1 LKYKGVFK
9 LTTAQLHAKYCSL
22 TNFTAEEN
30 KAFLKFPF
38 YPYLRLRMQFK
49 LLIKYYSLLL
59 LCLYHISIQA
69 QTGDFSFQIYGF
81 EEGLT
86 HRNVTKIQQDTSGF
100 IWLATV
106 NGLNK
111 FDGYG
116 FVHYTADAKSHSIPQ
131 NYIADMHIAPD
142 NRIWLSHPNQ
152 ISVLEPFNDKYQNT
166 PLSSGAQRGKELTGY
181 NLSSVKG
188 GILTAAFEQSTGN
201 STLFFINHAGEA
213 QPLTELPGKYNQ
225 HPLLLVEDTLYAG
238 AVENELWQFGINQ
251 QATGFSFSE
260 KKILQNFSFEGKEAS
275 FSRISDMQLTANK
288 SIYILTENGQ
298 FYYKTAAQSKFR
310 KHSLTDEIYKKL
322 GIQNFLVDTDENIW
336 LAGRGLLLQLNYDS
350 GELIDLN
357 KKIQAT
363 TRYAPNY
370 RQVFQDRSGA
380 IWIASDLGAIKM
392 AQAGRL
398 FTTYLNEGN
407 EFCSSGFCSIRGMCE
422 DDEGNIYFSYYNSIH
437 KLEKTTGVLMPLFP
451 KNNYRQ
457 PPFGLAYAQGAL
469 WTGNGLRID
478 LKTLKTDTIFSG
490 RVNDKGVVIVD
501 ENSLWFGFENNL
513 TQYFPSKKLK
523 IEYAGKT
530 WSDSTELDITYL
542 HKGQQSG
549 DFWIGTNASGV
560 LQMSRSGQ
568 LKKRFQKGEDALSL
582 SDNRILSI
590 YENERGEVWIATA
603 NGLDLIQTNTT
614 QIKHFTTEDGLPNNF
629 INTILPEG
637 DSVVWLTTDNGLCR
651 FQLGKNVDNFYKKD
665 GLPANEF
672 NRIAALRASDSRLFF
687 GGMNGVTAFYPNRS
701 FSSQKEESESKLM
714 LTGFSK
720 FDGTTDSLIR
730 FSAGIRADSQ
740 LNLSWRDKFFTFN
753 FALADFNNP
762 NENRYSYLLEGYD
775 KDWSESA
782 KVNSARYHNL
792 PAGNYIFRV
801 RGAAGTDEWNM
812 DELILPIRIEEAFYK
827 TKIFLFLSL
836 LLATGLMYA
845 IMQYRLHLTRV
856 REHTLETQVK
866 ERTHELEEE
875 KRISDNL
882 LLNILPAETAEE
894 LKKTGT
900 AKAKRY
906 EQVTVF
912 FSDFKDFS
920 KIAEQLEP
928 EQLVAEI
935 DFLFRAFDEIITKYG
950 LEKIKTIGDA
960 YMCTVAL
967 TEKSDGKKAAIQM
980 VKAALEIQNFIKN
993 HVKKMKTEN
1002 RPTFEAR
1009 IGLHTGAVVAG
1020 IVGSKKFAY
1029 DIWGDTVNIASR
1041 MESHGKVGRVNIS
1054 QTTYELVQDEFDFLH
1069 RGKLAV
1075 KSKGEVDMY
1084 FIKE

>member
-1 LKYKGVFK
+1 
-9 LTTAQLHAKYCSL
+9 
-22 TNFTAEEN
+22 
-30 KAFLKFPF
+30 
-38 YPYLRLRMQFK
+38 MQFK
-49 LLIKYYSLLL
+49 RLIKYYSLLL
-59 LCLYHISIQA
+59 LCLYQISIQA
-69 QTGDFSFQIYGF
+69 QSNDFSFQIYGF

-116 FVHYTADAKSHSIPQ
+116 FVHYTADAKANSISK
-131 NYIADMHIAPD
+131 NYIADMHISPD

-152 ISVLEPFNDKYQNT
+152 LSALEPFNGKHQRIAI
-166 PLSSGAQRGKELTGY
+166 SSAAQRGKELTGY
-181 NLSSVKG
+181 NLTPVNG
-188 GILTAAFEQSTGN
+188 GILAAAFEQSTGN
-201 STLFFINHAGEA
+201 SNLLFINKYGETH
-213 QPLTELPGKYNQ
+213 PLIELPGKYNQ
-225 HPLLLVEDTLYAG
+225 HPLLLVGDTLYAG
-238 AVENELWQFGINQ
+238 AVENELWQFNINT
-251 QATGFSFSE
+251 QAEGLAFSD
-260 KKILQNFSFEGKEAS
+260 KKVLQNFSFEGKEAS
-275 FSRISDMQLTANK
+275 FSRISDMQLTPNK

-298 FYYKTAAQSKFR
+298 LYYKTATQNKFR
-310 KHSLTDEIYKKL
+310 KHPLTNKIYKKI
-322 GIQNFLVDTDENIW
+322 GIENFLVDADENIW
-336 LAGRGLLLQLNYDS
+336 LAGRGVLLQLNYDS
-350 GELIDLN
+350 GELLDLN

-363 TRYAPNY
+363 TKYAPNY
-370 RQVFQDRSGA
+370 RQVFQDRSGV

-392 AQAGRL
+392 AQADRL
-398 FTTYLNEGN
+398 FSTYLNEGN
-407 EFCSSGFCSIRGMCE
+407 EFCSSGFCSMRGMCE
-422 DDEGNIYFSYYNSIH
+422 DEDGNVYFSYYNSIH

-451 KNNYRQ
+451 KNDYRQ
-457 PPFGLAYAQGAL
+457 PPFGLAYSQGAL

-478 LKTLKTDTIFSG
+478 LKTLRTDTIFSG

-501 ENSLWFGFENNL
+501 GNALWFGFENNL

-523 IEYAGKT
+523 IEYAGKA
-530 WSDSTELDITYL
+530 WSDSTDLDITYL
-542 HKGQQSG
+542 HKGQKSG

-560 LQMSRSGQ
+560 LQMSRSGR

-590 YENERGEVWIATA
+590 YENERGEVWVATA
-603 NGLDLIQTNTT
+603 NGLDRIEINSSDIT
-614 QIKHFTTEDGLPNNF
+614 HFTTEDGLPNNF
-629 INTILPEG
+629 INAILPEG

-651 FQLGKNVDNFYKKD
+651 LQPNKSVDNFFKKD

-672 NRIAALRASDSRLFF
+672 NRISALRASDSRLFF
-687 GGMNGVTAFYPNRS
+687 GGMNGVTAFYPTHS
-701 FSSQKEESESKLM
+701 FAAQKEDVESKLM

-775 KDWSESA
+775 KTWSESA
-782 KVNSARYHNL
+782 KVNSARYNNL
-792 PAGNYIFRV
+792 PAGDYTFRV
-801 RGAAGTDEWNM
+801 RGAAGTDEWNTE
-812 DELILPIRIEEAFYK
+812 ELRLPIRIEEAFYK

-836 LLATGLMYA
+836 LLVTGLMYA
-845 IMQYRLHLTRV
+845 IMRYRLHLTHV
-856 REHTLETQVK
+856 REHVLEAQVK

-882 LLNILPAETAEE
+882 LLNILPAKTAEE
-894 LKKTGT
+894 LKKNGT
-900 AKAKRY
+900 TKAKRY

-920 KIAEQLEP
+920 KISEELEP
-928 EQLVAEI
+928 EKLVAEI
-935 DFLFRAFDEIITKYG
+935 DFYFRAFDEIITKYG

-967 TEKSDGKKAAIQM
+967 SETTDGKKAAIQM

-993 HVKKMKTEN
+993 HIEQVKNEN

-1041 MESHGKVGRVNIS
+1041 MESHGEVGRVNIS
-1054 QTTYELVQDEFDFLH
+1054 QTTYELVKGEFDFLH

-1075 KSKGEVDMY
+1075 RSKGEVDMY

>member
-1 LKYKGVFK
+1 
-9 LTTAQLHAKYCSL
+9 
-22 TNFTAEEN
+22 
-30 KAFLKFPF
+30 
-38 YPYLRLRMQFK
+38 M
-49 LLIKYYSLLL
+49 
-59 LCLYHISIQA
+59 SIQA
-69 QTGDFSFQIYGF
+69 QSNDFSFQIYGF

-116 FVHYTADAKSHSIPQ
+116 FVHYTADAKAHSIPK
-131 NYIADMHIAPD
+131 NYVADMHISPD

-152 ISVLEPFNDKYQNT
+152 ISVLEPFNDKYQEI
-166 PLSSGAQRGKELTGY
+166 PLSNKAQRGKELTGY
-181 NLSSVKG
+181 NLNSAKG
-188 GILTAAFEQSTGN
+188 GIVTAAFEQSTGN
-201 STLFFINHAGEA
+201 STLFFINQMGEA
-213 QPLTELPGKYNQ
+213 HPLTELPGKYNQ
-225 HPLLLVEDTLYAG
+225 HPLLILHDTLYAG
-238 AVENELWQFGINQ
+238 AVENELWQFSINQ
-251 QATGFSFSE
+251 EAKGLSFSD
-260 KKILQNFSFEGKEAS
+260 KKVLQNFSFEGKEAS
-275 FSRISDMQLTANK
+275 FSRISDMQLTKNEN
-288 SIYILTENGQ
+288 IYILTENGQ
-298 FYYKTAAQSKFR
+298 FYYKTAQQTKFR
-310 KHSLTDEIYKKL
+310 RHPLTDKIYKKI
-322 GIQNFLVDTDENIW
+322 GIENFLVDADENIW
-336 LAGRGLLLQLNYDS
+336 LAGRGVLLQLNYDS

-357 KKIQAT
+357 KKIQT
-363 TRYAPNY
+363 TTKYAPNY
-370 RQVFQDRSGA
+370 RQVFQDRSGV

-407 EFCSSGFCSIRGMCE
+407 EFCSSGFCSMRGMCE

-451 KNNYRQ
+451 KNDYRQ
-457 PPFGLAYAQGAL
+457 PPFGLAYSQGAL

-478 LKTLKTDTIFSG
+478 LKSLKTDSIFSG
-490 RVNDKGVVIVD
+490 RVKDEGVVIAD

-513 TQYFPSKKLK
+513 TQYFPAKDLK
-523 IEYAGKT
+523 IEYAGKA
-530 WSDSTELDITYL
+530 WSDSTDLEITYL
-542 HKGQQSG
+542 HKGRKSG

-560 LQMSRSGQ
+560 LQMSRAGQ
-568 LKKRFQKGEDALSL
+568 LKKRFQEGDDALSL
-582 SDNRILSI
+582 SDNRVLSI
-590 YENERGEVWIATA
+590 YENESGDLWIATA
-603 NGLDLIQTNTT
+603 NGLDLLQTNTSE
-614 QIKHFTTEDGLPNNF
+614 IKHFTTEDGLPNNF
-629 INTILPEG
+629 INAILPEG

-651 FQLGKNVDNFYKKD
+651 FRPNQSIDNFYKKD

-672 NRIAALRASDSRLFF
+672 NRISALRASDSRLFF
-687 GGMNGVTAFYPNRS
+687 GGMNGVTAFYPNRN
-701 FSSQKEESESKLM
+701 FASQKEEIESKLM

-720 FDGTTDSLIR
+720 FDGTADSLIR
-730 FSAGIRADSQ
+730 FSAGIQADSQ

-775 KDWSESA
+775 KSWSESA
-782 KVNSARYHNL
+782 KVNLARYNNL
-792 PAGNYIFRV
+792 PAGDYVFRV
-801 RGAAGTDEWNM
+801 RGAAGTDEWNTE
-812 DELILPIRIEEAFYK
+812 ELRLPIRIEEAFYK
-827 TKIFLFLSL
+827 TKAFLFFSL
-836 LLATGLMYA
+836 LLATGLVYG
-845 IMQYRLHLTRV
+845 IMRYRLHLIRM
-856 REHTLETQVK
+856 RERTLEAQVK

-875 KRISDNL
+875 KRVSDNL
-882 LLNILPAETAEE
+882 LLNILPAKTAEE
-894 LKKTGT
+894 LKKNGT

-920 KIAEQLEP
+920 TIAAQLEP

-935 DFLFRAFDEIITKYG
+935 DYCFRAFDEIITKYG

-967 TEKSDGKKAAIQM
+967 SENTDGRKAAVQM
-980 VKAALEIQNFIKN
+980 VKAALEIQSFIKN
-993 HVKKMKTEN
+993 HVEQMKIEN

-1041 MESHGKVGRVNIS
+1041 MESHGEVGRVNIS
-1054 QTTYELVQDEFDFLH
+1054 QTTYELVNEEFECLH
-1069 RGKLAV
+1069 RGKLEV

-1084 FIKE
+1084 FVKG

>member
-1 LKYKGVFK
+1 
-9 LTTAQLHAKYCSL
+9 
-22 TNFTAEEN
+22 
-30 KAFLKFPF
+30 
-38 YPYLRLRMQFK
+38 MQFK
-49 LLIKYYSLLL
+49 HLVKYYTLLFF
-59 LCLYHISIQA
+59 CLYQISIQA
-69 QTGDFSFQIYGF
+69 QTHDFSFQIYGF

-116 FVHYTADAKSHSIPQ
+116 FIHYTADAKVNSISK
-131 NYIADMHIAPD
+131 NYIADMHISPD

-152 ISVLEPFNDKYQNT
+152 ISILEPFNSKQT
-166 PLSSGAQRGKELTGY
+166 KVALSPAAQRGKELTGY

-188 GILTAAFEQSTGN
+188 GIVTAAFEQSTGN
-201 STLFFINHAGEA
+201 SKLLFINKNGETR
-213 QPLTELPGKYNQ
+213 PLVDLPGKYSQ
-225 HPLLLVEDTLYAG
+225 HPILQVGDTLYVG
-238 AVENELWQFGINQ
+238 AVENELWQFGINNQ
-251 QATGFSFSE
+251 TNSFSFSE
-260 KKILQNFSFEGKEAS
+260 KKVLQNFSFEGKEAS

-298 FYYKTAAQSKFR
+298 LYYKTATQSKFR
-310 KHSLTDEIYKKL
+310 KHSITDKIYKKI
-322 GIQNFLVDTDENIW
+322 GIQSFLVDAEENIW
-336 LAGRGLLLQLNYDS
+336 LAGRGVLLQLNYDS
-350 GELIDLN
+350 GELVDLN
-357 KKIQAT
+357 KKIQT
-363 TRYAPNY
+363 TTKYAPNY
-370 RQVFQDRSGA
+370 RQVFQDRSGVV
-380 IWIASDLGAIKM
+380 WIASDLGAIKM
-392 AQAGRL
+392 AHAGKL
-398 FTTYLNEGN
+398 FSTYLSEGN
-407 EFCSSGFCSIRGMCE
+407 EFCSSGFCSMRGMCE

-451 KNNYRQ
+451 KNDYRQ
-457 PPFGLAYAQGAL
+457 PPFGLVYSQGAL

-478 LKTLKTDTIFSG
+478 LKTLRTDTIFSG
-490 RVNDKGVVIVD
+490 RVNDKGVVIAD
-501 ENSLWFGFENNL
+501 GNSLWFGFENNL
-513 TQYFPSKKLK
+513 TQYFPTKKLK
-523 IEYAGKT
+523 IEYAGKSWT
-530 WSDSTELDITYL
+530 DSTDLDITYL
-542 HKGQQSG
+542 HKGQKSG
-549 DFWIGTNASGV
+549 DFWIGTNASGL

-590 YENERGEVWIATA
+590 YENEQEEVWVATA
-603 NGLDLIQTNTT
+603 NGLDLIQSNASD
-614 QIKHFTTEDGLPNNF
+614 IKHFTTEDGLPNNF
-629 INTILPEG
+629 INAILPEG

-651 FQLGKNVDNFYKKD
+651 FQPNKSVDNFYKKD

-672 NRIAALRASDSRLFF
+672 NRISALRASDSRLFF

-701 FSSQKEESESKLM
+701 FSSQKEEIESKLM

-740 LNLSWRDKFFTFN
+740 LNLSWKDKFFTFD

-775 KDWSESA
+775 KSWSESA
-782 KVNSARYHNL
+782 KVNSARYNNL
-792 PAGNYIFRV
+792 PAGDYTFRV
-801 RGAAGTDEWNM
+801 RGAAGTDEWNT
-812 DELILPIRIEEAFYK
+812 DELSLPIRIEEAFYK

-836 LLATGLMYA
+836 LLVTGLMYA
-845 IMQYRLHLTRV
+845 IMRYRLHLIRL
-856 REHTLETQVK
+856 RERTLEAQVK

-882 LLNILPAETAEE
+882 LLNILPAEMAEE
-894 LKKTGT
+894 LKKNGI
-900 AKAKRY
+900 AKAKRH

-928 EQLVAEI
+928 EKLVAEI
-935 DFLFRAFDEIITKYG
+935 DFYFRAFDEIITKYG

-967 TEKSDGKKAAIQM
+967 SETSDGKKAAIQM
-980 VKAALEIQNFIKN
+980 VKAALEIQSFIKK
-993 HVKKMKTEN
+993 HVEEMKTEN
-1002 RPTFEAR
+1002 RATFEAR

-1041 MESHGKVGRVNIS
+1041 MESHGEVGRVNIS
-1054 QTTYELVQDEFDFLH
+1054 QTTYELVQDEFECLH

-1084 FIKE
+1084 FVEE

>member
-1 LKYKGVFK
+1 
-9 LTTAQLHAKYCSL
+9 
-22 TNFTAEEN
+22 
-30 KAFLKFPF
+30 
-38 YPYLRLRMQFK
+38 MQFK
-49 LLIKYYSLLL
+49 VLIKYYSLLF
-59 LCLYHISIQA
+59 LCLYQISIQA
-69 QTGDFSFQIYGF
+69 QSTDFSFQIYGF

-116 FVHYTADAKSHSIPQ
+116 FVHYTADTKAHSIPK
-131 NYIADMHIAPD
+131 NYIADMHISPN

-152 ISVLEPFNDKYQNT
+152 VSILDPFKSKSQSI
-166 PLSSGAQRGKELTGY
+166 PLSTAAQRGKELTGY

-188 GILTAAFEQSTGN
+188 GIITAAFEQSTGN
-201 STLFFINHAGEA
+201 STLFFINNTGEVR
-213 QPLTELPGKYNQ
+213 PLSELPGKYNQ
-225 HPLLLVEDTLYAG
+225 HPLLLVDDTLYAG
-238 AVENELWQFGINQ
+238 AVENELWKFNINQ
-251 QATGFSFSE
+251 NSLKFSLSD

-275 FSRISDMQLTANK
+275 FSRISDMQMTANK
-288 SIYILTENGQ
+288 NIYILTENGQ
-298 FYYKTAAQSKFR
+298 LYYKTTKQNQFR
-310 KHSLTDEIYKKL
+310 KHPLTDEIYKKI
-322 GIQNFLVDTDENIW
+322 GIQNFLVDAEENIW
-336 LAGRGLLLQLNYDS
+336 LAGRGVLLQLNYDS

-357 KKIQAT
+357 KKIQET
-363 TRYAPNY
+363 TKYAPNY
-370 RQVFQDRSGA
+370 RQIFQDRSGV

-407 EFCSSGFCSIRGMCE
+407 EYCSSGFCSIRGICE
-422 DDEGNIYFSYYNSIH
+422 DDDGNVYFSYYNSIH

-451 KNNYRQ
+451 QDDYRQ

-478 LKTLKTDTIFSG
+478 LKSLKTDTIFSD

-501 ENSLWFGFENNL
+501 ENSLWFGFENEL

-530 WSDSTELDITYL
+530 WSDSTDLDITYL
-542 HKGQQSG
+542 HKGQKSG
-549 DFWIGTNASGV
+549 DFWIGTNASGIF
-560 LQMSRSGQ
+560 QMSRSGQ
-568 LKKRFQKGEDALSL
+568 LKKRFKKGEDVLSL
-582 SDNRILSI
+582 SDNRVLSI
-590 YENERGEVWIATA
+590 YENEGGEVWVATA
-603 NGLDLIQTNTT
+603 NGLDLIEKNTSD
-614 QIKHFTTEDGLPNNF
+614 IKHFTTEDGLPNNF
-629 INTILPEG
+629 INAILPEG
-637 DSVVWLTTDNGLCR
+637 DSVIWVTTDNGLCR
-651 FQLGKNVDNFYKKD
+651 FQANKNVDNFYKKD

-672 NRIAALRASDSRLFF
+672 NRISALRASDSRLFF
-687 GGMNGVTAFYPNRS
+687 GGMNGVTAFYPNHN
-701 FSSQKEESESKLM
+701 FSSQKEENESKLM

-730 FSAGIRADSQ
+730 FSEGIQADSQ

-775 KDWSESA
+775 KSWSESA
-782 KVNSARYHNL
+782 KVNLARYNNL
-792 PAGNYIFRV
+792 PAGDYVFRV
-801 RGAAGTDEWNM
+801 RGAAGTDEWNAE
-812 DELILPIRIEEAFYK
+812 ELSLPIRIEEAFYK
-827 TKIFLFLSL
+827 TKIFLLFCL
-836 LLATGLMYA
+836 LLATGLVYG
-845 IMQYRLHLTRV
+845 IMRYRLHLI
-856 REHTLETQVK
+856 RERERTLETQVK

-882 LLNILPAETAEE
+882 LLNILPAGTAEE
-894 LKKTGT
+894 LKKNGT

-920 KIAEQLEP
+920 TIAAQLEP

-935 DFLFRAFDEIITKYG
+935 DFCFRAFDEIITKYG

-967 TEKSDGKKAAIQM
+967 SQSTDGKKAAIQM

-993 HVKKMKTEN
+993 HVKEMKTEN

-1029 DIWGDTVNIASR
+1029 DIWGDTV
-1041 MESHGKVGRVNIS
+1041 
-1054 QTTYELVQDEFDFLH
+1054 TTYELVKDEFECLH
-1069 RGKLAV
+1069 RGKLEV

-1084 FIKE
+1084 FVKE